1 MQIITRHDAA
11 PQVLSLFS
19 GSIGLTMHTPRSR
32 TADLDL
38 LRVFDTLVRVG
49 SFTAAAKA
57 LSRTQSAVSMQIKRL
72 EEQLGVQLVTRGS
85 HKLAAT
91 ADGLQLLPTA
101 RQMLAL
107 NDQLF
112 SDADPTTVAGTI
124 NIGSVEHYG
133 VRVLPALVAEFC
145 RYHPR
150 IHVAIH
156 TGIAGQMRAELGSRY
171 DMVLGYGQAGSTE
184 GVRLSRTKVVWATAP
199 NSQTHLQRPLPIAV
213 NPEGA
218 VFRRWA
224 TNSLDRAGIPWRV
237 AYTSSTGAGVESAVR
252 AGLAVAV
259 FSEITI
265 SKRLKILGP
274 RDGMPPLPEAE
285 VWLAVSPF
293 PARPAVELLE
303 AFLIHKLR
311 K

>member
-1 MQIITRHDAA
+1 MQ
-11 PQVLSLFS
+11 
-19 GSIGLTMHTPRSR
+19 TPRSR
-32 TADLDL
+32 TVDLDL

-49 SFTAAAKA
+49 SFTAAAKV

-85 HKLAAT
+85 HRLAAT
-91 ADGLQLLPTA
+91 AEGLQLLPTA
-101 RQMLAL
+101 RQMLGL

-112 SDADPTTVAGTI
+112 SDADPSAVAGNV

-133 VRVLPALVAEFC
+133 VRILPPLIAEFC
-145 RYHPR
+145 RQHPR
-150 IHVAIH
+150 IHVAIS
-156 TGIAGQMRAELGSRY
+156 TGIAGHMRTELGTRY
-171 DMVLGYGQAGSTE
+171 DMVLGYGQLGSTE
-184 GVRLSRTKVVWATAP
+184 GVRLSRTKVVWATAG
-199 NSQTHLQRPLPIAV
+199 NAQVHLQRPLPLAL

-224 TNSLDRAGIPWRV
+224 TNSLDRAGIPWRA
-237 AYTSSTGAGVESAVR
+237 AYTSSSGAGVESAAR

-259 FSEITI
+259 FSEATI
-265 SKRLKILGP
+265 SKRLKILST

-285 VWLAVSPF
+285 VWLAVTPF